1 MSDELCEDAFL
12 EGAMERYGDAVY
24 RLALCRL
31 GSRADAEDVYQDVF
45 LRLLRDTTAFRDGEH
60 LKAWLLRV
68 TLHCCVDLRRS
79 AWWKRTAPLEA
90 AADAAAPLSE
100 EKGALWQAVEALP
113 ADLRTAVWLH
123 YVEGYGT
130 DRYAWLVIVDKGQ
143 TLTQEEA
150 AAKVAISAADS
161 VVTITPSFDV
171 NRTGKVDVN
180 DAQLVYDMYNGTY
193 SNFTQVSVEKFLRA
207 DVNATKVVDHADAVA
222 IVNQFK

>member
-1 MSDELCEDAFL
+1 MSDELFEDAFL

-90 AADAAAPLSE
+90 RALAGGRSAAGRSAYRRVAAPCRGLRHGRDRGNRE
-100 EKGALWQAVEALP
+100 LP
-113 ADLRTAVWLH
+113 SGD
-123 YVEGYGT
+123 GT
-130 DRYAWLVIVDKGQ
+130 DKAASR
-143 TLTQEEA
+143 TQKTA
-150 AAKVAISAADS
+150 
-161 VVTITPSFDV
+161 
-171 NRTGKVDVN
+171 NRTGR
-180 DAQLVYDMYNGTY
+180 
-193 SNFTQVSVEKFLRA
+193 RA
-207 DVNATKVVDHADAVA
+207 E
-222 IVNQFK
+222 

>member
-1 MSDELCEDAFL
+1 MSDELREDAFL
-12 EGAMERYGDAVY
+12 EDAMERYGDAVY

-45 LRLLRDTTAFRDGEH
+45 LR
-60 LKAWLLRV
+60 LLRV

-130 DRYAWLVIVDKGQ
+130 DEIAEIVNCRPATVRTRLHRARKKLQ
-143 TLTQEEA
+143 TELEGELNDEHVGRNEEYQGA
-150 AAKVAISAADS
+150 GRAEGADS
-161 VVTITPSFDV
+161 
-171 NRTGKVDVN
+171 RGG
-180 DAQLVYDMYNGTY
+180 A
-193 SNFTQVSVEKFLRA
+193 
-207 DVNATKVVDHADAVA
+207 
-222 IVNQFK
+222 

>member
-1 MSDELCEDAFL
+1 MSDGLREDAFL
-12 EGAMERYGDAVY
+12 EDAMERYGDAVY

-45 LRLLRDTTAFRDGEH
+45 LRLLRDTTAFCDGEH

-68 TLHCCVDLRRS
+68 TLHCCIDLRRS

-130 DRYAWLVIVDKGQ
+130 DEIAEIVNCRPA
-143 TLTQEEA
+143 T
-150 AAKVAISAADS
+150 V
-161 VVTITPSFDV
+161 
-171 NRTGKVDVN
+171 RTR
-180 DAQLVYDMYNGTY
+180 LH
-193 SNFTQVSVEKFLRA
+193 RA
-207 DVNATKVVDHADAVA
+207 RKKLQNMRRCADAFWL
-222 IVNQFK
+222 IRPIFLKKS